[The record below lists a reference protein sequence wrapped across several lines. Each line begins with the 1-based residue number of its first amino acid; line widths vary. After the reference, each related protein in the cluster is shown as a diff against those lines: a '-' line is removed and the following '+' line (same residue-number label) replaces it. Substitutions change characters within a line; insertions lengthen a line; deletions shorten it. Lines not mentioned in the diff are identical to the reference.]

1 MTTKTYTVALTVD
14 ESFTPYTIGLMI
26 SDAMALMPSEP
37 FDYSFDPYWDG
48 VPEVVLPLVY
58 EAPGLKATEVGTLT
72 ITSPDAKACW
82 IDGKK
87 FLTEEEFVSHLK
99 THVVVGHE
107 VKA

>member
-72 ITSPDAKACW
+72 ITSPDAVECW
-82 IDGKK
+82 IDHQK
-87 FLTEEEFVSHLK
+87 FLGTEALIAHLK
-99 THVVVGHE
+99 THVVVGGPVE
-107 VKA
+107 S